1 MISVSIVVLWLLQA
15 WPDPLGWAVPVSWVH
30 LNLERTA
37 RPLGQPCKATGVLLV
52 CRGCQEKVLTSLIP
66 ADAHRLALQGSFSPA
81 QCLSGLARFP
91 PSLWDLQLHVLPQFL
106 LTDGSLLP
114 VRQWDTSYCDPKQT
128 DLPVLGWSSS
138 SGGCSSRS
146 DPQIMSSEAVLAM
159 MMSCYKCV
167 TQLIDIYVH
176 SVIQQ
181 TMAGFSLVT
190 SNSKFGLGWHFLFRP
205 FSLQHLPFLQIWSE
219 AFPDMKGDLIF
230 LVQLITPNLN
240 YSLHFFFSF
249 HSPQLHFTLRA

>member
-1 MISVSIVVLWLLQA
+1 MTRSFRMSSPSFLSSPQSGKDCKTS
-15 WPDPLGWAVPVSWVH
+15 WP
-30 LNLERTA
+30 
-37 RPLGQPCKATGVLLV
+37 
-52 CRGCQEKVLTSLIP
+52 
-66 ADAHRLALQGSFSPA
+66 ALQGHRCPA
-81 QCLSGLARFP
+81 GVQRLPGEGAHLPDTSWCSQTSSARLILPCSVFEWP
-91 PSLWDLQLHVLPQFL
+91 CQIPSLSLGPPASCPSQFL